1 MKGVWE
7 GGARGETVHNH
18 HQNCEVRFRTLRP
31 FLGDLRMPARMTATA
46 LGRGATNAL
55 ICGLIFLVG
64 WLLVAMLISSV
75 SHLPRTESFW
85 LAWAFLW
92 GLIFLLFLGTWLYGL
107 NAGGR
112 VLLDCGPH
120 PTRVLF
126 LINAA
131 LFLAMGFGGTLLGSS
146 LSKSFAIA
154 SPVFG
159 ISFGIYWLIM
169 ASGRLQIREGGLWQ
183 YWGLLRWDK
192 IESCR
197 WSEDS
202 TLMVKAKTRLP
213 FLGRGA
219 LPVPPENKQA
229 INELLQKHCPVWDRD
244 F

>member
-1 MKGVWE
+1 M
-7 GGARGETVHNH
+7 
-18 HQNCEVRFRTLRP
+18 
-31 FLGDLRMPARMTATA
+31 
-46 LGRGATNAL
+46 
-55 ICGLIFLVG
+55 G

-75 SHLPRTESFW
+75 SHQPRTESLW

-131 LFLAMGFGGTLLGSS
+131 LFLAMGFGGSLLGSS

-202 TLMVKAKTRLP
+202 TLIVKAKTRLP
-213 FLGRGA
+213 FLGRA
-219 LPVPPENKQA
+219 LCPFHQRTSKPSMNCCRNTARSGIVTSSPVT
-229 INELLQKHCPVWDRD
+229 LTWHGSG
-244 F
+244 

>member
-1 MKGVWE
+1 MNGVWE
-7 GGARGETVHNH
+7 GG
-18 HQNCEVRFRTLRP
+18 VRSGRP
-31 FLGDLRMPARMTATA
+31 SRSFSHSSTFSWGSSDACSNDSYG

-131 LFLAMGFGGTLLGSS
+131 LFLAMGLGGTLLGSS

-197 WSEDS
+197 WSGDS

-219 LPVPPENKQA
+219 LPVPPEDKQA